1 MTAHTTTGRIVGR
14 RPKVAPAELVGT
26 LAVTP
31 HFAQAHF
38 DTYVPDPAFPSQKA
52 ARDAARTFAKAA
64 AARRPTG
71 RGLYLDGGFGVG
83 KTHLLAAMAHA
94 VGKRASFGTFLEYT
108 NLVGALGFAT
118 ARDELARFRLVCIDE
133 FELDD
138 PGDTL
143 IMARLIRELTDA
155 GVAVAATSNTP
166 PGALGEGRFAA
177 EDFAR
182 EIKGLAAKFEK
193 VMIDGPD
200 YRHREELPPPEPAT
214 DLEVAAVESL
224 PGGVVEDWPALVADL
239 AHVHPSRYSA
249 YIEGCEVLGLRGVAP
264 LPGHNEAL
272 RLVMLVDRLYD
283 EDVRLVASGASLGDV
298 FSASML
304 KSGYRKKY
312 LRALSRLH
320 ALSSSASP

>member
-1 MTAHTTTGRIVGR
+1 MTERIVGR
-14 RPKVAPAELVGT
+14 RPQVPSAELVAT

-31 HFAQAHF
+31 HFAQATF
-38 DTYVPDPAFPSQKA
+38 DAYVPDPAFPSQADALKA
-52 ARDAARTFAKAA
+52 SRAFAKAA
-64 AARRPTG
+64 SARRPTG

-94 VGKRASFGTFLEYT
+94 VGGRAAFGTFLEYT

-118 ARDELARFRLVCIDE
+118 ARDELANFRLVCIDE

-143 IMARLIRELTDA
+143 LMARLIRELTDA

-182 EIKGLAAKFEK
+182 EIQGLAARFDA

-200 YRHREELPPPEPAT
+200 YRHRESLAPPPPAT
-214 DLEVAAVESL
+214 EDEVDAVASL
-224 PGGVVEDWPALVADL
+224 PGGIVEEWGALVADL

-249 YIEGCEVLGLRGVAP
+249 YIAGCEVLGLRDVAA

-283 EDVRLVASGASLGDV
+283 EDVRLVASGLPLGDI
-298 FSASML
+298 FSPDML
-304 KSGYRKKY
+304 TSGYRKKY
-312 LRALSRLH
+312 LRAQSRLH
-320 ALSSSASP
+320 ALAD